1 MKRLG
6 LAVLGIFMSVGLMLS
21 NANAAP
27 VSRDWKDISGPSTIV
42 EQVHG
47 CHRHCEPGRRGP
59 HRHVGPYCE
68 RVSCGYDRGYDRR
81 PRCVK
86 DYHCVKTDPLGI
98 GKRCFWREICR

>member
-1 MKRLG
+1 MKRLVMT
-6 LAVLGIFMSVGLMLS
+6 VLGMLFGVGIMLS
-21 NANAAP
+21 SASAAP
-27 VSRDWKDISGPSTIV
+27 VSGDWKGVSGPGTLV

-47 CHRHCEPGRRGP
+47 GHRHCERGRYGY

-68 RVSCGYDRGYDRR
+68 RVSCEREYRR

-98 GKRCFWREICR
+98 GKRCFWREICN

>member
-1 MKRLG
+1 MKRLV
-6 LAVLGIFMSVGLMLS
+6 LAVLGLLMSVGVMLT

-27 VSRDWKDISGPSTIV
+27 ASRDWQGSGPAMLV

-47 CHRHCEPGRRGP
+47 CHRHCEPGRYGH

-68 RVSCGYDRGYDRR
+68 RVSCEREYRR

-98 GKRCFWREICR
+98 GKRCYWREICR

>member
-1 MKRLG
+1 MKRLVM
-6 LAVLGIFMSVGLMLS
+6 AALGMLFGVGIMLS
-21 NANAAP
+21 SANAAP
-27 VSRDWKDISGPSTIV
+27 VSRDWKDISGPSTLI

-47 CHRHCEPGRRGP
+47 CHRHCEPGRYGP

-68 RVSCGYDRGYDRR
+68 RVPCGDYGRR

-98 GKRCFWREICR
+98 GKRCYWRELCR